1 MEKRHETLTEEEIRG
16 YTEILKQE
24 LKAALGCTEPISIA
38 YGAAYARKL
47 LGDMPEACEIFCSGN
62 IIKNVKAVT
71 VPGTGGLKGIET
83 AVLAGAISNKPE
95 LGMEVLSGMTEKDRE
110 ELRHLLNSNMVKVRA
125 LDTDHA
131 LHFILKM
138 RAGEENVS
146 LEIIDSHMQI
156 GEVTKNGIR
165 YKEADKKENQINEE
179 KIKLSLKKILVYAQ
193 EVDLEDIRIPLE
205 RQISCNMAI
214 AREGLKNSWGAGVG
228 RVLSKRGMDIYT
240 HMCAA
245 AAAGS
250 DARMNGCPLPVV
262 INSGSGNQGLTVSVP
277 VVLYAQYC
285 SYNKDRLLR
294 ALCVSNLTAIHQK
307 ERIGKL
313 SAFCGATSAA
323 AGAACGVAYLDGA
336 EFSVIEQTLVNAVT
350 NVGGMVCDGAK
361 SSCAAKISTA
371 LYSALLG
378 YELAKQEKGFR
389 PGEGIVG
396 KTAEATI
403 ANIGRMAAQGMKSTD
418 KEILQIMLEE

>member
-1 MEKRHETLTEEEIRG
+1 MEKRHETLTEDEIRG

-47 LGDMPEACEIFCSGN
+47 LGHMPETCEIFCSGN

-83 AVLAGAISNKPE
+83 AVLAGAICNRPE
-95 LGMEVLSGMTEKDRE
+95 LGMEVLSGMTEENRE
-110 ELRHLLNSNMVKVRA
+110 ELRHLLDSGMVKVRI
-125 LDTDHA
+125 LDTEHP

-138 RAGEENVS
+138 QEGEENVS

-156 GEVTKNGIR
+156 GKVTKNGKR
-165 YKEADKKENQINEE
+165 YKGADKEDVQADTQKAD
-179 KIKLSLKKILVYAQ
+179 LSLKKILVYAQ

-205 RQISCNMAI
+205 KQISCNMAI
-214 AREGLKNSWGAGVG
+214 AREGLKNYWGAGVG
-228 RVLSKRGMDIYT
+228 QVLSKRGTDIYT

-285 SYNKDRLLR
+285 SYTKDRLLR

-323 AGAACGVAYLDGA
+323 AGAVCGVAYLDGA
-336 EFSVIEQTLVNAVT
+336 GLSMIEQTLVNAVA

-378 YELAKQEKGFR
+378 YELAKQEKGFC

-396 KTAEATI
+396 KTAEETI
-403 ANIGRMAAQGMKSTD
+403 ANIGRMAAEGMRSTD